1 MKLLSQLTGTGAAI
15 VTPFN
20 KYQEVDYTALGNLI
34 DFIINGGVEY
44 LVTLGTTGETPVLTT
59 AEKTEIIQFTY
70 AHVSNR
76 VPVVVGIGG
85 NDTLAVVNEL
95 RWLPLDHATA
105 VLSASPYYN
114 KPNQNG
120 LYEHY
125 KTLSE
130 VSKLPIILYNVPGR
144 TSVNLLPDTVSK
156 IAFDCRNII
165 GIKEAS
171 GNVEQVMSVIQQ
183 TPKEF
188 MVISGDDALTLPLI
202 ASGADGVIS
211 VVGNA
216 FPKEFS
222 EMVHLSLEGK
232 IEEARAIH
240 YRLLDIIHLL
250 FKEGNPTGVKEVLAQ
265 LDVCENYL
273 RLPLV
278 EASDNLSDQLRR
290 EMIDQGF
297 LS

>member
-1 MKLLSQLTGTGAAI
+1 MKELKGLGVAM
-15 VTPFN
+15 VTPFTKN
-20 KYQEVDYTALGNLI
+20 GEVDVKGLKNLTEH
-34 DFIINGGVEY
+34 IIQGGADY
-44 LVTLGTTGETPVLTT
+44 LVVLGTTGESVTLTKE
-59 AEKTEIIQFTY
+59 EKKIVIDTILS
-70 AHVSNR
+70 SNNGR
-76 VPVVVGIGG
+76 KPVVLGIGG
-85 NDTLAVVNEL
+85 NNTREVANQ
-95 RWLPLDHATA
+95 
-105 VLSASPYYN
+105 LSRTDIHGVDAILSVTPYYN

-125 KTLSE
+125 KALSE
-130 VSKLPIILYNVPGR
+130 SSKLPIILYNVPGR
-144 TSVNLLPDTVSK
+144 TSVNMLPETVSK
-156 IAFDCRNII
+156 IAFECRNII

-188 MVISGDDALTLPLI
+188 LVISGDDALTLPLI
-202 ASGADGVIS
+202 AAGADGVIS

-222 EMVHLSLEGK
+222 AMVNAALNSQMED
-232 IEEARAIH
+232 ARALH

-278 EASDNLSDQLRR
+278 EASDALSDQLRR

>member
-1 MKLLSQLTGTGAAI
+1 MNELKGLGVAM
-15 VTPFN
+15 VTPF
-20 KYQEVDYTALGNLI
+20 KKSGEVD
-34 DFIINGGVEY
+34 INGLKKLTDY
-44 LVTLGTTGETPVLTT
+44 LVTGNADYLVVMGTTGESVTLSKEDKKLVLDTVMST
-59 AEKTEIIQFTY
+59 NNGRKPI
-70 AHVSNR
+70 VL
-76 VPVVVGIGG
+76 GLGG
-85 NDTLAVVNEL
+85 NN
-95 RWLPLDHATA
+95 TA
-105 VLSASPYYN
+105 DIASQMARIEPHGITAFLSVTPYYN
-114 KPNQNG
+114 KPTQNG
-120 LYEHY
+120 LFEHY

-130 VSKLPIILYNVPGR
+130 SSKLPIILYNVPGR
-144 TSVNLLPDTVSK
+144 TGVNLLPDTVSK

-188 MVISGDDALTLPLI
+188 LVISGDDALTLPLI
-202 ASGADGVIS
+202 SAGCDGVIS

-222 EMVHLSLEGK
+222 EMVNLALTGDFEN
-232 IEEARAIH
+232 ARLIH
-240 YRLLDIIHLL
+240 YRLLDIIKLL
-250 FKEGNPTGVKEVLAQ
+250 FVEGNPAGVKEVLSQ
-265 LDVCENYL
+265 LDICSEYL

-278 EASDNLSDQLRR
+278 PVSDETSEKLRH

>member
-1 MKLLSQLTGTGAAI
+1 MNELRGLGVAMI
-15 VTPFN
+15 TPFT
-20 KYQEVDYTALGNLI
+20 KAGEVDVPALKKLT
-34 DFIINGGVEY
+34 DY
-44 LVTLGTTGETPVLTT
+44 LVTGGADYLVVMGTTGESVTLNKEEKKLVLDTVM
-59 AEKTEIIQFTY
+59 ACNNGRKPI
-70 AHVSNR
+70 VL
-76 VPVVVGIGG
+76 GIGG
-85 NDTLAVVNEL
+85 NNTQDIAAQLSRIE
-95 RWLPLDHATA
+95 PHGITA
-105 VLSASPYYN
+105 ILSVTPYYN
-114 KPNQNG
+114 KPTQNG

-125 KTLSE
+125 KVLSE
-130 VSKLPIILYNVPGR
+130 SSKLPIILYNVPGR
-144 TSVNLLPDTVSK
+144 TGVNLLPDTVSR
-156 IAFDCRNII
+156 IAFDCRNVI

-171 GNVEQVMSVIQQ
+171 GNTEQVMSVIQQ

-188 MVISGDDALTLPLI
+188 LVISGDDALTLPLI

-222 EMVHLSLEGK
+222 EMVNHALNGE
-232 IEEARAIH
+232 IAEAREIH

-250 FKEGNPTGVKEVLAQ
+250 FAEGNPAGIKEVLDQ
-265 LDVCENYL
+265 LNICEHFL

-278 EASDNLSDQLRR
+278 PVSSTTSEKLRR

>member
-1 MKLLSQLTGTGAAI
+1 MNELRGLGVAMI
-15 VTPFN
+15 TPFT
-20 KYQEVDYTALGNLI
+20 KAGEVDVPALKKLT
-34 DFIINGGVEY
+34 DY
-44 LVTLGTTGETPVLTT
+44 LVTGGADYLVVMGTTGESVTLNKEERKLVLDTVM
-59 AEKTEIIQFTY
+59 ACNNGRKPI
-70 AHVSNR
+70 VL
-76 VPVVVGIGG
+76 GIGG
-85 NDTLAVVNEL
+85 NNTHDIASQLSRLET
-95 RWLPLDHATA
+95 HGITA
-105 VLSASPYYN
+105 ILSVTPYYN
-114 KPNQNG
+114 KPTQSG

-125 KTLSE
+125 KVLSE
-130 VSKLPIILYNVPGR
+130 SSKLPIILYNVPGR
-144 TSVNLLPDTVSK
+144 TGVNLLPDTVSR
-156 IAFDCRNII
+156 IAFDCRNVI

-188 MVISGDDALTLPLI
+188 MVISGDDTLTLPLI

-222 EMVHLSLEGK
+222 EMVNHALNGEMQ
-232 IEEARAIH
+232 EARNIH

-250 FKEGNPTGVKEVLAQ
+250 FTEGNPAGIKEVLDQ
-265 LDVCENYL
+265 LNICEHYL

-278 EASDNLSDQLRR
+278 PVSNTTSEKLRH

>member
-1 MKLLSQLTGTGAAI
+1 MKELKGLGVAM
-15 VTPFN
+15 VTPFTKN
-20 KYQEVDYTALGNLI
+20 GEVDVKGLKNTEH
-34 DFIINGGVEY
+34 IIQGGADY
-44 LVTLGTTGETPVLTT
+44 LVVLGTTGESVTLTKE
-59 AEKTEIIQFTY
+59 EKKIVIDTILS
-70 AHVSNR
+70 SNNGR
-76 VPVVVGIGG
+76 KPVVLGIGG
-85 NDTLAVVNEL
+85 NNTREVANQ
-95 RWLPLDHATA
+95 
-105 VLSASPYYN
+105 LSRTDIHGVDAILSVTPYYN

-125 KTLSE
+125 KALSE
-130 VSKLPIILYNVPGR
+130 SSKLPIILYNVPGR
-144 TSVNLLPDTVSK
+144 TSVNMLPETVSK
-156 IAFDCRNII
+156 IAFECRNII

-188 MVISGDDALTLPLI
+188 LVISGDDALTLPLI
-202 ASGADGVIS
+202 AAGADGVIS

-222 EMVHLSLEGK
+222 AMVNAALNAQM
-232 IEEARAIH
+232 EEARALH

-278 EASDNLSDQLRR
+278 EASDALSDQLRR

>member
-1 MKLLSQLTGTGAAI
+1 MNELKGLGVAM
-15 VTPFN
+15 VTPF
-20 KYQEVDYTALGNLI
+20 KKSGEVD
-34 DFIINGGVEY
+34 INGLKKLTDHLITGNADY
-44 LVTLGTTGETPVLTT
+44 LVVMGTTGESVTLSKEDKKLVLDTVMST
-59 AEKTEIIQFTY
+59 NNGRKPI
-70 AHVSNR
+70 VL
-76 VPVVVGIGG
+76 GLGG
-85 NDTLAVVNEL
+85 NN
-95 RWLPLDHATA
+95 TA
-105 VLSASPYYN
+105 DIASQMARIEPHGITAFLSVTPYYN
-114 KPNQNG
+114 KPTQNG
-120 LYEHY
+120 LFEHY

-130 VSKLPIILYNVPGR
+130 SSKLPIILYNVPGR
-144 TSVNLLPDTVSK
+144 TGVNLLPDTVSK

-188 MVISGDDALTLPLI
+188 LVISGDDALTLPLI
-202 ASGADGVIS
+202 SAGCDGVIS

-222 EMVHLSLEGK
+222 EMVNLALTGDFEN
-232 IEEARAIH
+232 ARLIH
-240 YRLLDIIHLL
+240 YRLLDIIKLL
-250 FKEGNPTGVKEVLAQ
+250 FVEGNPAGVKEVLSQ
-265 LDVCENYL
+265 LDICSEYL

-278 EASDNLSDQLRR
+278 PVSDETSEKLRH

>member
-1 MKLLSQLTGTGAAI
+1 MKELKGLGVAM
-15 VTPFN
+15 VTPFT
-20 KYQEVDYTALGNLI
+20 KSGEVDVKGLKALTEH
-34 DFIINGGVEY
+34 IITGGADY
-44 LVTLGTTGETPVLTT
+44 LVVLGTTGESVTLNKEEKKLVIDTILASNNGRKPIVL
-59 AEKTEIIQFTY
+59 
-70 AHVSNR
+70 
-76 VPVVVGIGG
+76 GIGG
-85 NDTLAVVNEL
+85 NNTTEVANQ
-95 RWLPLDHATA
+95 
-105 VLSASPYYN
+105 LSRLEAHGIDAILSVTPYYN

-188 MVISGDDALTLPLI
+188 LVISGDDALTLPLI

-222 EMVHLSLEGK
+222 EMVHLTLEGK

>member
-1 MKLLSQLTGTGAAI
+1 MNELKGLGVAM
-15 VTPFN
+15 VTPF
-20 KYQEVDYTALGNLI
+20 KKSGEVD
-34 DFIINGGVEY
+34 INGLKKLTDHLVTGNADY
-44 LVTLGTTGETPVLTT
+44 LVVMGTTGESVTLSKEDKKLVLDTVMSTNNGRKPIVLGLGGSNTDDIASQMARIEPHGLT
-59 AEKTEIIQFTY
+59 AF
-70 AHVSNR
+70 
-76 VPVVVGIGG
+76 
-85 NDTLAVVNEL
+85 
-95 RWLPLDHATA
+95 
-105 VLSASPYYN
+105 LSVTPYYN
-114 KPNQNG
+114 KPTQNG
-120 LYEHY
+120 LFEHY

-130 VSKLPIILYNVPGR
+130 SSKLPIILYNVPGR
-144 TSVNLLPDTVSK
+144 TGVNLLPDTVSK

-188 MVISGDDALTLPLI
+188 LVISGDDALTLPLI
-202 ASGADGVIS
+202 SAGCDGVIS

-222 EMVHLSLEGK
+222 EMVNLALTGDFEN
-232 IEEARAIH
+232 ARLIH
-240 YRLLDIIHLL
+240 YRLLDIIKLL
-250 FKEGNPTGVKEVLAQ
+250 FVEGNPAGVKEVLSQ
-265 LDVCENYL
+265 LDICGEYL

-278 EASDNLSDQLRR
+278 PVSDETSEKLRH